1 MYYVS
6 MICEVFEH
14 VYLSFDEIF
23 GNELFYGNIRT
34 LSKCW
39 IFDLIIESDFV
50 FMITWLN
57 KNESMFGGCIMCWL
71 SWNEWLFV
79 YFLELC
85 FMKQWCFF
93 VVMYSWQLLMIVN
106 YEYV

>member
-50 FMITWLN
+50 FMIT
-57 KNESMFGGCIMCWL
+57 
-71 SWNEWLFV
+71 
-79 YFLELC
+79 
-85 FMKQWCFF
+85 
-93 VVMYSWQLLMIVN
+93 
-106 YEYV
+106 